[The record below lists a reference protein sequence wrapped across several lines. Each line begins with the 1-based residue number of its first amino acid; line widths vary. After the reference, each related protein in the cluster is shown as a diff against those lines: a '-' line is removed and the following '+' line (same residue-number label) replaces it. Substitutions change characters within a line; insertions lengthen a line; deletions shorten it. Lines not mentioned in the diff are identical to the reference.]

1 MGNGEAAFGIISA
14 LDGCDL
20 GEIPTLQRGDPEL
33 AAIIKF
39 IETGVLP
46 EDEKFAKSLALTQ
59 SQYSLE
65 DGILYHVEADSTLR
79 VIPPSSK
86 REALFKQARGGK
98 FGGHLGNIKVH
109 SELQRHYWWPN
120 MRGDVSRWNRACI
133 TCATYSTG
141 KTIRPPLTPTPVAG
155 PFDRIGVDVLQL
167 PRSEDGNQ
175 YAVVF
180 MDYLTKW
187 PEVVATTDQSAATIA
202 RLLVEEVISRHGVP
216 SEILSDR
223 GKAFLSGLMKEVEQL
238 LGFHKVN
245 TSARQTDWWRDS
257 IGH

>member
-1 MGNGEAAFGIISA
+1 M
-14 LDGCDL
+14 
-20 GEIPTLQRGDPEL
+20 TLSWQL
-33 AAIIKF
+33 SS
-39 IETGVLP
+39 ETGVLP

-65 DGILYHVEADSTLR
+65 DDILYHVEADSTLR
-79 VIPPSSK
+79 VVPPSSK
-86 REALFKQARGGK
+86 REALFKQAHGGK
-98 FGGHLGNIKVH
+98 FGGHLRDAKVH

-120 MRGDVSRWNRACI
+120 MRRDVSRWSRDCI
-133 TCATYSTG
+133 TCATYSTV
-141 KTIRPPLTPTPVAG
+141 TPLTPIPVGG

-187 PEVVATTDQSAATIA
+187 PEVFATTDQSTIA
-202 RLLVEEVISRHGVP
+202 RLLVKKVISRHGV
-216 SEILSDR
+216 SCEILSDR

-245 TSARQTDWWRDS
+245 T
-257 IGH
+257 